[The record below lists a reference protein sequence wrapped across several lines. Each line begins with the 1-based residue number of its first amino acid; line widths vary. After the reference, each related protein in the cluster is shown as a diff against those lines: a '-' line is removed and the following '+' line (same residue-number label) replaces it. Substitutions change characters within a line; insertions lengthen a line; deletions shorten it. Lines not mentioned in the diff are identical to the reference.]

1 MKNQPDFR
9 VTKRISKTGT
19 ADHFLTMRGREVV
32 FKTDTKKKALA
43 KIEMAVRGQKD
54 EKWKM

>member
-43 KIEMAVRGQKD
+43 KIEMAVRGQK
-54 EKWKM
+54 ENK